1 MAKFL
6 KRLGISAVFAV
17 AALAGGQAAAMPLA
31 GPGKA
36 FERVDL
42 VAKTQYSYGGQNY
55 CWYDDGWNGP
65 GWYVCG
71 QYTVRGVGWG
81 GAAGWH
87 GWTRTGAASGGAV
100 VRGGRTGGAHVSG
113 RTGGGRTGAS
123 GRTGGGRTG
132 ASGRTGG
139 GRTGASGRTGGGRTG
154 GAGRTGGGRTGGHA
168 SGRGGGGRTGG
179 GGRGG
184 GRRSDMLLKHDIALL
199 GRLDNGLGFYRFS
212 YNGSDKSYVGVMA
225 QEVQAIMP
233 DAVVRGSDG
242 YLRVRYDALG
252 LKFESY
258 DQWLASGAV
267 VPSGRSLRH

>member
-6 KRLGISAVFAV
+6 KSLGMSAVFAV
-17 AALAGGQAAAMPLA
+17 TCFAGGEAAAMPIG

-36 FERVDL
+36 LERIGL
-42 VAKTQYSYGGQNY
+42 VEKAQYSYGGQNY

-87 GWTRTGAASGGAV
+87 GWARGGAV
-100 VRGGRTGGAHVSG
+100 RGGTAAGRVGGGRTGGGRTGASGRTGGGRTGTSG

-139 GRTGASGRTGGGRTG
+139 GRTGAGGRT
-154 GAGRTGGGRTGGHA
+154 
-168 SGRGGGGRTGG
+168 GGGRTGG

-212 YNGSDKSYVGVMA
+212 YNGSDRAYVGVMA

-252 LKFESY
+252 VKFQTY
-258 DQWLASGAV
+258 DRWLGSGAV
-267 VPSGRSLRH
+267 VPSGLPSRH

>member
-6 KRLGISAVFAV
+6 KSLGISAVFAV
-17 AALAGGQAAAMPLA
+17 AGFAGGQAAAMPIG

-36 FERVDL
+36 LERIDL
-42 VAKTQYSYGGQNY
+42 VAKAQYSYGGQNY

-87 GWTRTGAASGGAV
+87 GWTRGGG
-100 VRGGRTGGAHVSG
+100 VRGGTAGRVGGGRTGGAHVSGRTGGGRTGGQVSG

-132 ASGRTGG
+132 GHASGRTGG
-139 GRTGASGRTGGGRTG
+139 GH
-154 GAGRTGGGRTGGHA
+154 AG
-168 SGRGGGGRTGG
+168 GRGGGGRTGG
-179 GGRGG
+179 GRGGG
-184 GRRSDMLLKHDIALL
+184 GRRSDMLLKHDVALL
-199 GRLDNGLGFYRFS
+199 GWLGNGLGFYRFS
-212 YNGSDKSYVGVMA
+212 YNGSDRAYVGVMA
-225 QEVQAIMP
+225 QEVQAIAP

-252 LKFESY
+252 VKFQTY
-258 DQWLASGAV
+258 DRWLASGAV
-267 VPSGRSLRH
+267 VPSGLPLRN

>member
-1 MAKFL
+1 MAKIF
-6 KRLGISAVFAV
+6 KTIGMS
-17 AALAGGQAAAMPLA
+17 AALAIAGLISGQAGAMPLG

-36 FERVDL
+36 LDRIDL
-42 VAKTQYSYGGQNY
+42 VAKAQYSYGGQSY

-87 GWTRTGAASGGAV
+87 GWTRSGGGAV
-100 VRGGRTGGAHVSG
+100 VRGGTVRGGSVSGAGRVGGGRTGGARVGGGRTGGGSVSGG

-154 GAGRTGGGRTGGHA
+154 G
-168 SGRGGGGRTGG
+168 

-184 GRRSDMLLKHDIALL
+184 GRRSDILLKHDVTLL

-212 YNGSDKSYVGVMA
+212 YNGSNKAYVGVMA
-225 QEVQAIMP
+225 QEVQTLVP
-233 DAVVRGSDG
+233 EAVLRGSDG

-252 LKFESY
+252 LKFQTY
-258 DQWLASGAV
+258 DRWLASGGV
-267 VPSGRSLRH
+267 VPSGLSLRH